1 MALYTGFVDTS
12 GDVRTDYVDTFKES
26 KKQKYFFEK
35 KYIKYFVVN
44 IFLYIFAL

>member
-1 MALYTGFVDTS
+1 MMALYTGFVDTS

-35 KYIKYFVVN
+35 KN
-44 IFLYIFAL
+44 ISNIL